1 MLTLTVTAKGQVTLN
16 KEVMRH
22 LRIGPG
28 DKINVQLKPDGE
40 ASIARQPA
48 SSWDDIAGMLH
59 DPDGPSLTLDEIEAA
74 IEDGWA
80 GIR

>member
-16 KEVMRH
+16 KDVMRH

-28 DKINVQLKPDGE
+28 DKINVDLKPNGE
-40 ASIARQPA
+40 ASIAKQPVA
-48 SSWDDIAGMLH
+48 SWDDIAGMLY
-59 DPDGPSLTLDEIEAA
+59 DPNGPRLTLEEIKTA
-74 IEDGWA
+74 IEDGWT